1 MRVITRAVYDMTDPR
16 FWGDCPE
23 DALVEEESFEY
34 EGPVALCGR
43 GSSDSGSGPGGSQ
56 GPGDGNGSSDSG
68 ASGSEG
74 GGRDNASS
82 GVDSSWGGTEAVG
95 HSIGRSEGSFNSRGQ
110 RTSAPSRYGG
120 SWTTAYG
127 VADHAR
133 ANNMG
138 LARASQQVAAMDAHN
153 RFSGRRAQEKAA
165 AKAARESAHGWANAN
180 LNPSTMAA
188 LDAHEAVEEGR
199 LGDLSSMG
207 AMTDAQVNA
216 VADAYGDFGHQ
227 VGRGVERGLGL
238 SINMAVPDDVTTP
251 QETYSAALNEGMIG
265 PDGSLTAKGYFSMAA
280 APASIAIGAVAPA
293 AAAAFGIK
301 AGIGTALG
309 LGALSSAANSL
320 GPGGTASSVVGK
332 VSDVAGLGLPGVATN
347 TIGTMA
353 NMADLASASHA
364 ANPGITGADPD
375 SFSGPNNDMT
385 AAGYFDSVAHNTVAQ
400 PPASSVNHY
409 ADYKSQYNTSRQP
422 AGGNAGYGYGGLNMF
437 A

>member
-1 MRVITRAVYDMTDPR
+1 M
-16 FWGDCPE
+16 
-23 DALVEEESFEY
+23 
-34 EGPVALCGR
+34 
-43 GSSDSGSGPGGSQ
+43 SGG
-56 GPGDGNGSSDSG
+56 
-68 ASGSEG
+68 G

-82 GVDSSWGGTEAVG
+82 GVDSSWGGSEAVG
-95 HSIGRSEGSFNSRGQ
+95 HSIGRSEGTFDSRGN

-120 SWTTAYG
+120 SWTTSYG
-127 VADHAR
+127 VAQHAR
-133 ANNMG
+133 DNNMG
-138 LARASQQVAAMDAHN
+138 LARASQQVAARDAQS
-153 RFSGRRAQEKAA
+153 RFDQRRAKEAA
-165 AKAARESAHGWANAN
+165 ASKSAFDAANAWANRN
-180 LNPSTMAA
+180 LNLSTMAA
-188 LDAHEAVEEGR
+188 LDAHEAALEGR
-199 LGDLSSMG
+199 IGDLASMG
-207 AMTDAQVNA
+207 ALTDAQVNA
-216 VADAYGDFGHQ
+216 VADYNGDFGYQ

-422 AGGNAGYGYGGLNMF
+422 DGGNAGYGYGGLNMF